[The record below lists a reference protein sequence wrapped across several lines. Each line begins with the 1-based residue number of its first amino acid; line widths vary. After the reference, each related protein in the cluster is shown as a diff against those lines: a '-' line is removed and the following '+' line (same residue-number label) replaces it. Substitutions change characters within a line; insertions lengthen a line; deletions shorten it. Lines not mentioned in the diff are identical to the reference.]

1 MARTKTYQVVHGRI
15 RFICSECGA
24 KRSLSVPLTVRYR
37 NFRCHRCK
45 AMSRGMLNHR
55 NQRRE
60 QQTGKVSMV
69 LSSGKEIEI
78 ELQDRSPGGF
88 GIKVPPG
95 NGRRMRLKEEV
106 IFKCGW
112 NPKLFAGGRYI
123 IKSINGDRVGIENV
137 ARRTLS

>member
-1 MARTKTYQVVHGRI
+1 
-15 RFICSECGA
+15 
-24 KRSLSVPLTVRYR
+24 
-37 NFRCHRCK
+37 
-45 AMSRGMLNHR
+45 MSRCLLNHR

-106 IFKCGW
+106 FFKCGW
-112 NPKLFAGGRYI
+112 NPRLFAGGRYV
-123 IKSINGDRVGIENV
+123 IKSINGDRIGIENV